1 MKINLAKM
9 SARLRR
15 IQLIVSAIMLQ
26 GTLAFAINWDG
37 GGGANTDIALGA
49 NWAGD
54 VAPGSGT
61 FGYFNL
67 NSGSFYTVSST
78 NAYSIGGVLI
88 ATDKVNFDFTG
99 NTVTVTGGADFT
111 IGYIG
116 ATGQV
121 KLLGGTLAAS
131 AIRVGGDNSG
141 GNGSLTVDNATM
153 TSSNRLNLGNGS
165 GITGNLTVQN
175 GGQVTASSNGV
186 NLALGG
192 TASIVVSGTGSSLI
206 AAGIV
211 TSTGSQAST
220 SNISVSNGALL
231 STGGSFY
238 ASQSTN
244 ANTHIAVQNSGS
256 LSISSHLGLG
266 GTNGAVGGTASL
278 SITDGSSVSTGLDTK
293 VWGGGVLNLSNSVL
307 TSRYVTLGNN
317 TVGQAG
323 ATLVGSGTIKS
334 TSAGNITEIG
344 GIFKP
349 GDTYTTGGGVVAAIG
364 TLVIGK
370 SGTNMNLQLDSVA
383 TTTFDFNSAS
393 SFDQVI
399 VFGNF
404 TVGGV
409 LNLNMNFDPWNGG
422 AGTSF
427 TLFDISGSHTGSFS
441 SVNLTSGYDLVSAG
455 FVGNDYIIN
464 AIPEPSSAATL
475 SLGLFSLVL
484 LSRFRRRK
492 KIEDPV

>member
-1 MKINLAKM
+1 MKTKVAKRN
-9 SARLRR
+9 ARLGHIR
-15 IQLIVSAIMLQ
+15 LIFSAIMLH

-78 NAYSIGGVLI
+78 NAYSIGGVYI
-88 ATDKVNFDFTG
+88 GTDKVSFDFTG
-99 NTVTVTGGADFT
+99 NTVTVSGGADFT
-111 IGYIG
+111 VGAFG
-116 ATGQV
+116 ATAQM
-121 KLLGGTLAAS
+121 KLVGGTLAA
-131 AIRVGGDNSG
+131 AGVRVGGDNSG
-141 GNGSLTVDNATM
+141 GNGSLTVDNATL

-175 GGQVTASSNGV
+175 GGHVTASSNGI

-192 TASIVVSGTGSSLI
+192 TASIVVSGTGSSLTASGI
-206 AAGIV
+206 A
-211 TSTGSQAST
+211 TSTGSQSST
-220 SNISVSNGALL
+220 SSIAVSNGAVL
-231 STGGSFY
+231 SSGGSFY

-244 ANTHIAVQNSGS
+244 ASTHIAVQNSGS

-266 GTNGAVGGTASL
+266 GTTGAAGGTASL
-278 SITDGSSVSTGLDTK
+278 SITNNSSVSTGLDTK
-293 VWGGGVLNLSNSVL
+293 VWGGGVLYLSNSVL
-307 TSRYVTLGNN
+307 TSRYLTLGNN

-344 GIFKP
+344 GVFKP
-349 GDTYTTGGGVVAAIG
+349 GDTYTTGGGVVVGVG
-364 TLVIGK
+364 TLVIGQT
-370 SGTNMNLQLDSVA
+370 GTNMNLQLDTVA
-383 TTTFDFNSAS
+383 NTTFDFNSAS
-393 SFDQVI
+393 SFDQVV

-404 TVGGV
+404 TAGGI

-422 AGTSF
+422 TGTTF
-427 TLFDISGSHTGSFS
+427 TLFDISGSHTGNFS
-441 SVNLTSGYDLVSAG
+441 AVNLTSGYTLMSAG
-455 FVGNDYIIN
+455 FVGNDYVIN
-464 AIPEPSSAATL
+464 VIPEPSSAAVMSFAL
-475 SLGLFSLVL
+475 VSLAL
-484 LSRFRRRK
+484 LSRFGRRRARK
-492 KIEDPV
+492 SV